1 VTGERGP
8 RDITGPAFYCAESR
22 FVSHEHVLADVDT
35 AMQMSMNP
43 QSLKVVMNPSLT

>member
-1 VTGERGP
+1 LLGDENGG
-8 RDITGPAFYCAESR
+8 DHEE
-22 FVSHEHVLADVDT
+22 FVSHEYALADVDT